1 MTDNTKETL
10 QEKIVRIKLDM
21 AAQIAE
27 LEKQTKSLKEE
38 MKSIKNHEKSAKIA
52 NQKKERILNMG
63 VDGLLAQ
70 NIVESEIM
78 KVHLRIPKWARSPHQ
93 INHKILRNYFEL
105 LKQNDF
111 VYIYDLEI
119 HSRTIRSFK
128 SNFDQMKI
136 ISDHNHA
143 KVFEVIN
150 DRVYLWEPVK
160 SFILKEFKLF
170 LKL

>member
-1 MTDNTKETL
+1 MTDNAIETL
-10 QEKIVRIKLDM
+10 QEKIVRIKLEM

-27 LEKQTKSLKEE
+27 LEKQAKSLKEE
-38 MKSIKNHEKSAKIA
+38 MKSIKNHEKAAIIA
-52 NQKKERILNMG
+52 NQKKERIMNMMT
-63 VDGLLAQ
+63 DDLLVK

-78 KVHLRIPKWARSPHQ
+78 WVHLRIPKWAKSPHQ
-93 INHKILRNYFEL
+93 INHKILRNYLEL

-111 VYIYDLEI
+111 VYIDDLEN
-119 HSRTIRSFK
+119 HSRTIKSFN
-128 SNFDQMKI
+128 SNFNQMKI

-160 SFILKEFKLF
+160 SFVLKEFKIS
-170 LKL
+170 